1 MNNENKLKV
10 ILVNKNGDVMD
21 VKSLSNSDIFHLENE
36 KNKRMISGSSV
47 SKYTSVI
54 CEESYTEL
62 LHHSNGNNSAQDED
76 N

>member
-36 KNKRMISGSSV
+36 KNKRMISGSSL
-47 SKYTSVI
+47 SKYPSVI
-54 CEESYTEL
+54 GGESYTKL
-62 LHHSNGNNSAQDED
+62 LHHSNGSNSVQDED

>member
-1 MNNENKLKV
+1 M

-36 KNKRMISGSSV
+36 KNKRMISGSSL

-54 CEESYTEL
+54 GGESYTKL
-62 LHHSNGNNSAQDED
+62 LLHSNGSNSVQDED

>member
-36 KNKRMISGSSV
+36 KNKRMISGSSI

-54 CEESYTEL
+54 GGESYTKL
-62 LHHSNGNNSAQDED
+62 LHHSNGSNSVQDED

>member
-1 MNNENKLKV
+1 
-10 ILVNKNGDVMD
+10 MD
-21 VKSLSNSDIFHLENE
+21 VKSLSKSDIFHLENV

-54 CEESYTEL
+54 DEESYSEL
-62 LHHSNGNNSAQDED
+62 LHHSNGSNSVQDED